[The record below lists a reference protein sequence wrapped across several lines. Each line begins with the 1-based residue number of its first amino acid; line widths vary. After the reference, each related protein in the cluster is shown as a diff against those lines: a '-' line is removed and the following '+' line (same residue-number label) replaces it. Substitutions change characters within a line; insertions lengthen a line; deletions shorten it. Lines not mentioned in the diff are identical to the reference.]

1 VDTVGFISKLPH
13 DLVEAFKSTLEE
25 AALADLLIIV
35 SDASSPDML
44 FQHKVVEEVLSQIG
58 ADTQPRIDVMNKCDL
73 WDQADE
79 LQTTLV
85 PGAIHISARTGMGL
99 DALSAAIAGEIRKAE
114 QKMTLL
120 IPFAQHGVV
129 NEVRKRGRVLEEKYE
144 DEGTRV
150 TAMLP
155 LDAAG
160 QLAAKY
166 PDMIRD

>member
-1 VDTVGFISKLPH
+1 
-13 DLVEAFKSTLEE
+13 
-25 AALADLLIIV
+25 
-35 SDASSPDML
+35 
-44 FQHKVVEEVLSQIG
+44 
-58 ADTQPRIDVMNKCDL
+58 
-73 WDQADE
+73 
-79 LQTTLV
+79 
-85 PGAIHISARTGMGL
+85 
-99 DALSAAIAGEIRKAE
+99 
-114 QKMTLL
+114 MTLL